1 MIGKDSTFATITL
14 MTSYDFALL
23 LWQVALGFSLSATTG
38 LRAFLPLFVTS
49 VAAKFGYLTLGS
61 SFAWMQ
67 SDPALI
73 VFGAAVVF
81 EIAGDKIPALDH
93 ALDAA
98 GVFVKPTAATILA
111 GSMFTQMDP
120 VMACVAGLVTGG
132 VVAGGVHV
140 VKAKVR
146 LASSVT
152 TLGTANPVVS
162 LAEDVAAV
170 IGIVLAIVI
179 PVLAAVMIASILAVL
194 TFFAV
199 RWWTRRKNGAVVPV
213 KGVVVA

>member
-1 MIGKDSTFATITL
+1 
-14 MTSYDFALL
+14 MTSYGLALL
-23 LWQVALGFSLSATTG
+23 LWQLALGFSLAATTG
-38 LRAFLPLFVTS
+38 LRAFLPLFVT
-49 VAAKFGYLTLGS
+49 AAAARLGYLTLGP
-61 SFAWMQ
+61 SFAWLA

-73 VFGAAVVF
+73 VFGAAVVL

-152 TLGTANPVVS
+152 TFGAGNPVLS
-162 LAEDVAAV
+162 TAEDVAAV
-170 IGIVLAIVI
+170 AGIALSILV
-179 PVLAAVMIASILAVL
+179 PVLAAFMIASILALIGFFVVRRL
-194 TFFAV
+194 T
-199 RWWTRRKNGAVVPV
+199 RPPTTGAIPA
-213 KGVVVA
+213 KSVAIA